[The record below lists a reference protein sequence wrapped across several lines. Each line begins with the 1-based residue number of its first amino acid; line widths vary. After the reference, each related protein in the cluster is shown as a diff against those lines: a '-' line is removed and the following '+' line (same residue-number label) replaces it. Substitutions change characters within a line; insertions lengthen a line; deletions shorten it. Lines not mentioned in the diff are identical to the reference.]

1 MTCPGCQQENPPQAK
16 FCLGCGSPLDATAV
30 LGGFYAELQVE
41 NERLTGESQGL
52 HRSLND
58 ALEQQAATSE
68 VLKIISRSTLDLSS
82 ILRTVAESAT
92 RLCGAQ
98 HGHIFQFDG
107 AVLRFAAG
115 YGTSPELRKYFDAH
129 PVPLGPGSASGL
141 AASERRTLT
150 ALAEILGQSR
160 RSRRVTLEERTIIVL
175 ESKRT
180 RRKSR
185 AVAAD

>member
-1 MTCPGCQQENPPQAK
+1 MKLRHGPGRPMKYGRAARAVTLTLPEDVIERLSALDDDLGRAIVALAERHVTAAAPVRRGRQPQVSAFGNHAVIVVTPMK
-16 FCLGCGSPLDATAV
+16 ELRRLPGVQLVPIGNGRALISLAPGYSVPQLELDLRDAT
-30 LGGFYAELQVE
+30 
-41 NERLTGESQGL
+41 ERSDT
-52 HRSLND
+52 
-58 ALEQQAATSE
+58 
-68 VLKIISRSTLDLSS
+68 
-82 ILRTVAESAT
+82 
-92 RLCGAQ
+92 
-98 HGHIFQFDG
+98 
-107 AVLRFAAG
+107 
-115 YGTSPELRKYFDAH
+115 
-129 PVPLGPGSASGL
+129 